1 MQNLK
6 LLEENTGE
14 NCCDP
19 RLGKGFQDWGVCLCV
34 CLHVRAQSCLTL
46 CNPMDYSLLS
56 SSIQGISQA
65 RILE

>member
-19 RLGKGFQDWGVCLCV
+19 RLGKGFQDWGGGVCV
-34 CLHVRAQSCLTL
+34 CVSACACSV
-46 CNPMDYSLLS
+46 MSDSL
-56 SSIQGISQA
+56 
-65 RILE
+65 

>member
-19 RLGKGFQDWGVCLCV
+19 RLGKGFQDWGVCVCV
-34 CLHVRAQSCLTL
+34 CMCVLSHV
-46 CNPMDYSLLS
+46 
-56 SSIQGISQA
+56 
-65 RILE
+65 